1 MSLLVDRLCQQFREE
16 WSTRR
21 PDLSTYLSSLSAQER
36 SQAAARLIEIDV
48 SLRQR
53 AGEEPSPDD
62 YKECLSKDE
71 LSRLS
76 SVFEIEQFTKSTGA
90 RGAEQTWREGAP
102 DAPPVKR
109 HEIGRYQVLGI
120 LGEGAFGT
128 VYRAQDE
135 SLSREVAV
143 KVPRIGGD
151 DPVALVASLL
161 QEAQAAAKVSH
172 ANIVTVH
179 DCGKLDESDCYVVFE
194 FVPGGHLG
202 HELLDGP
209 LTVERSIE
217 LMIQI
222 AEGVQHA
229 HTNGLFHRDL
239 KPANILI
246 GPDGTPKIADFGLAV
261 LEDRQL
267 EVRGEVTGTP
277 SYMSPEQI
285 RGESHILDGRSD
297 IWSLG
302 VILYEMLTGSRP
314 FKGEDLDDLFE
325 RIQKDTVRPLRQI
338 DDRIPKELESICRK
352 CLRVN
357 PDQRYSTAG
366 DLAEDLRALI
376 SQSET
381 GTTSKF
387 EATGSF
393 KVVSGS
399 PLAPEIVQPE
409 VFGESREPPV
419 KKRRSI
425 ATLMI
430 GPLIALFAAGAF
442 WGSEILDRF
451 RDPLPSIEEGPRL
464 TTRPLIFA
472 WERDKDT
479 PPPLFDS
486 KEQAFSIREATGG
499 HLFALAGTH
508 PSTPFEAKLAIDI
521 DNEWMGWAGLI
532 FAIRDSADSFPD
544 KERLCYA
551 VRFVKYREND
561 PPVIRVDEIRFS
573 NTDSVEWQD
582 AIAPQIDQVEV
593 SQPLKGKAVLH
604 VAVRDKKLSIR
615 FDDQQ
620 LNGQDTWEPKLPSWR
635 ESWSPEGSFGLGITG
650 RGNLVVISQ
659 LQVDALK
666 SDDP

>member
-16 WSTRR
+16 WITRR

-76 SVFEIEQFTKSTGA
+76 SVFEVEQFTKSTGA

-109 HEIGRYQVLGI
+109 HEIGRYRVLGI

-143 KVPRIGGD
+143 KVPRIGGEE
-151 DPVALVASLL
+151 PASLVASLL

-172 ANIVTVH
+172 PNIVTVH
-179 DCGKLDESDCYVVFE
+179 DCGKLDQHDCFVVFE
-194 FVPGGHLG
+194 FIPGGHLG

-209 LTVERSIE
+209 LTVQRSIE

-222 AEGVQHA
+222 AEGVHHA
-229 HTNGLFHRDL
+229 HTSGLFHRDL

-246 GPDGTPKIADFGLAV
+246 GPDERPKIADFGLAV

-267 EVRGEVTGTP
+267 DVRGEVTGTP

-352 CLRVN
+352 CLRAN

-366 DLAEDLRALI
+366 DLADDLRALTTR
-376 SQSET
+376 SET
-381 GTTSKF
+381 GSKSEF
-387 EATGSF
+387 EATASF
-393 KVVSGS
+393 KAVSAS
-399 PLAPEIVQPE
+399 APTPEIVQPE
-409 VFGESREPPV
+409 VFGDSRKPPN
-419 KKRRSI
+419 KNRRSAI
-425 ATLMI
+425 LI
-430 GPLIALFAAGAF
+430 LGPLITFFSAAAF
-442 WGSEILDRF
+442 WGSELLDRF
-451 RDPLPSIEEGPRL
+451 RDPPPIEVSASLE
-464 TTRPLIFA
+464 TRPLIFA

-479 PPPLFDS
+479 PPPLFDAQ
-486 KEQAFSIREATGG
+486 EQAFSIREATAG
-499 HLFALAGTH
+499 HLYALAGAH
-508 PSTPFEAKLAIDI
+508 PTTPFEAKLAIDI
-521 DNEWMGWAGLI
+521 DNDWMGWAGLI
-532 FAIRDSADSFPD
+532 FAVRDSADSFPD
-544 KERLCYA
+544 KERLCFA
-551 VRFVKYREND
+551 VRFVKYRESV
-561 PPVIRVDEIRFS
+561 PPVIRVDEIPFS
-573 NTDSVEWQD
+573 NTDGVEWQD
-582 AIAPQIDQVEV
+582 ALTAQIDQVEV
-593 SQPLKGKAVLH
+593 SKPLKGKAVLH
-604 VAVRDKKLSIR
+604 VVVRDKKLSIR
-615 FDDQQ
+615 FDDQH
-620 LNGQDTWEPKLPSWR
+620 LNGQETWEPKLPSGR

-650 RGNLVVISQ
+650 KGNLVVISQ
-659 LQVDALK
+659 LQVSALK